1 MALIEVIIDAFDI
14 VGLSFYDD
22 SSLPETFR
30 NLGNRKFRELRV
42 MRCTLSIHFTKLLFC
57 FNVLEI
63 IAIKNY

>member
-14 VGLSFYDD
+14 VGLSFCDD

-42 MRCTLSIHFTKLLFC
+42 MRCTLSNHFTKLLFC